1 MLARQKSDSGE
12 RAAGNAGDIQISSN
26 AVFGGFRVAATSER
40 FADKPAQWVVR
51 VSARQS
57 TVVRFDDMSI
67 HVAVLG
73 GGVAGLSA
81 AHELIERGF
90 RVSVYEAKNVFG
102 GKARSLSVPGTGA
115 GGRKDLPGEHGFRFF
130 PAFYRH
136 LPDTMMRIPFPGNV
150 SVFNNLVH
158 ATRIE
163 VARAGSPALI
173 LTARVPQNIE
183 DWAVAFKEVFR
194 GIGVADNEVLFFV
207 DRLFTLLT
215 SCPERRIAEY
225 EQIPWWTFI
234 DAATHSAAFQTLLG
248 KGLTRSLVA
257 VRAQEGSTRTVGYIL
272 LQLLFGLL
280 TSGGFDRLLNGPT
293 TEVWLTNIGIRSVE
307 FSIPWNWH
315 QLAPGDFDFSGRT
328 SPRRDLLGLIRILRR
343 LGLNAWV
350 RSAEP
355 VDGWRN
361 LGVPGGAD
369 AGARRAWLKQL
380 SDILATQTA
389 SHGGPVAWGEGA
401 ALEIDAA
408 APPVA
413 VRISAGD
420 PAALALS
427 RQALATGKSVLWTGV
442 EDRLYQIGR

>member
-1 MLARQKSDSGE
+1 MRARWRADAGPRRAFGVLA
-12 RAAGNAGDIQISSN
+12 
-26 AVFGGFRVAATSER
+26 
-40 FADKPAQWVVR
+40 
-51 VSARQS
+51 
-57 TVVRFDDMSI
+57 
-67 HVAVLG
+67 LLL
-73 GGVAGLSA
+73 LSA
-81 AHELIERGF
+81 A
-90 RVSVYEAKNVFG
+90 A
-102 GKARSLSVPGTGA
+102 AAPA
-115 GGRKDLPGEHGFRFF
+115 GNP
-130 PAFYRH
+130 P
-136 LPDTMMRIPFPGNV
+136 P
-150 SVFNNLVH
+150 
-158 ATRIE
+158 
-163 VARAGSPALI
+163 
-173 LTARVPQNIE
+173 
-183 DWAVAFKEVFR
+183 
-194 GIGVADNEVLFFV
+194 
-207 DRLFTLLT
+207 
-215 SCPERRIAEY
+215 AEY
-225 EQIPWWTFI
+225 LQ
-234 DAATHSAAFQTLLG
+234 
-248 KGLTRSLVA
+248 A
-257 VRAQEGSTRTVGYIL
+257 VEFPYYLYPRALWEREL
-272 LQLLFGLL
+272 
-280 TSGGFDRLLNGPT
+280 
-293 TEVWLTNIGIRSVE
+293 VWLKNIGIRSVE

-389 SHGGPVAWGEGA
+389 SHGGPVAWVEGA

-442 EDRLYQIGR
+442 EDRLYPAGWKSDSGAMLVEGAVGLSGDERPTAAALHRRAEGHNIIDRGPGPDGPSAMVSSATFTQYTSMTRRWRSATGTSFR